1 MPIIATARIG
11 PMDRKGLAERGAAA
25 EMIPTIKRK
34 DAE

>member
-1 MPIIATARIG
+1 MATARIG
-11 PMDRKGLAERGAAA
+11 PIDRKGLAERRAAA